1 MVHQGLHMFIG
12 PVAIGLTGLGHDIA
26 DIDLD
31 GLALYDR
38 IPDARYNQACEDAC
52 IKDPGPRIMASACR
66 MASTARW
73 EAFGFS
79 GSVISRTIL

>member
-52 IKDPGPRIMASACR
+52 IKGSRPQNNGISMQDGINGPLGSLRI
-66 MASTARW
+66 
-73 EAFGFS
+73 S